1 MSDQVGVGAVL
12 YAKDIARASAFYE
25 KLLGLEVRAVE
36 ADHVV
41 LESRLFQLVV
51 VAVPEPV
58 AASIHIETPPT
69 RRTETP
75 IKLTFYVPDIASA
88 RNVAGLLG
96 GALNPAEQ
104 EWEFQDCII
113 CDGHDPEGN
122 VVQFRQRMG

>member
-12 YAKDIARASAFYE
+12 YAKDVARVSAFYE
-25 KLLGLEVRAVE
+25 TLMGLEVRDVE

-41 LESRLFQLVV
+41 LESRLFQLVI
-51 VAVPEPV
+51 VAMPEPL
-58 AASIHIETPPT
+58 AASIHIDTPPS
-69 RRTETP
+69 RRTDTP
-75 IKLTFYVPDIASA
+75 IKLSFVVADIASA
-88 RNVAGLLG
+88 RSVAETLG

-122 VVQFRQRMG
+122 VVQFRQRMH